1 MENILRFAL
10 RRPITVMVG
19 VLAVIAGCCFV
30 YGVDLSTRLLPIDLS
45 VAARIRQDVFPDL
58 KQPIIYVAQPY
69 GGMDPAQMEG
79 LITNYYEYAFL
90 FMNGIDHV
98 ESKNVQNIAL
108 VKLYF
113 HAGTNMAQAV
123 AEAAIYANRAKAF
136 FPPGTV
142 TPFIMS
148 LDASM
153 VPVAFVTLSSE
164 SRSVDELAD
173 LMLFR
178 VRPKLASLPGTTAP
192 QPFGGSL
199 RSIVVNLKP
208 DRLKSYNLS
217 PEKVAQAL
225 NKGNII
231 TPSGNAR
238 IRDQM
243 PIVSVNS
250 IVVNPDDLGLI
261 PIKPEL
267 NVYLRDLGTVKD
279 TTDIPT
285 GWALV
290 NGRRAVYMPI
300 LKTADAS
307 TLQVTTQLKDN
318 MDDMRSVLPKDCK
331 LEMQFDQSPYVTGA
345 VGGVEQQSAIGAVL
359 TGLMVLLF
367 LRDWRTAF
375 VVVLT
380 IPLSL
385 MGALIGLSV
394 TGQTINLMTLGG
406 FSLAI
411 GIIEGTAI
419 VVIENIHTQLGKAQ
433 SVPQAVLT

>member
-1 MENILRFAL
+1 MNALGFAL
-10 RRPITVMVG
+10 RHPMTIMVA
-19 VLAVIAGCCFV
+19 VVALALG
-30 YGVDLSTRLLPIDLS
+30 S
-45 VAARIRQDVFPDL
+45 VFSVFRMRTDVFPDL
-58 KQPIIYVAQPY
+58 KQPVIYVAQPY

-113 HAGTNMAQAV
+113 HPGTNMAQAV

-153 VPVAFVTLSSE
+153 VPVAYVTLSSD

-199 RSIVVNLKP
+199 RTIVVNLDP
-208 DRLKSYNLS
+208 ERLRAYNLS
-217 PEKVAQAL
+217 PDKVAHQL
-225 NKGNII
+225 DRGNII

-238 IRDQM
+238 IKDQM

-250 IVVNPDDLGLI
+250 IVVNPKDLGSI
-261 PIKPEL
+261 PIKPEIS
-267 NVYLRDLGTVKD
+267 VYLRDLGTVQD

-307 TLQVTTQLKDN
+307 TLTVASQLKNN

-331 LEMQFDQSPYVTGA
+331 LDLEFDQSPYVTGA
-345 VGGVEQQSAIGAVL
+345 IEGVKTQLGFGALL

-367 LRDWRTAF
+367 LR
-375 VVVLT
+375 
-380 IPLSL
+380 
-385 MGALIGLSV
+385 
-394 TGQTINLMTLGG
+394 
-406 FSLAI
+406 
-411 GIIEGTAI
+411 
-419 VVIENIHTQLGKAQ
+419 
-433 SVPQAVLT
+433 